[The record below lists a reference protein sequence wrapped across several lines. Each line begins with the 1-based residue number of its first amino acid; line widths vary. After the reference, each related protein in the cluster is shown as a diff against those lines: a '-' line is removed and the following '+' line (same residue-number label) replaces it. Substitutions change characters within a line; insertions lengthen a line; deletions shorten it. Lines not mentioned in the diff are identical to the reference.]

1 MKEIIVDRKLKTL
14 TYVDCNLKLLCFFLI
29 TICKYHI
36 IEDMIPRIAK
46 IFIEDIINNGKA
58 VILLG
63 PRQVGKTTLLHSIAE
78 DYNQTLFL
86 DCDEP
91 DIRKL
96 LTDTTSTALKN
107 LFGQSKLIIIDEA
120 QRIKNIGLTL
130 KLITDKIKSVKL
142 IVSGSSAL
150 ELSADISE
158 PLTGRKVEIVLS
170 GLSTMEM
177 VSHHGE
183 LEEKRLLHQ
192 RLVYGMY
199 PEIIT
204 HPERA
209 AQQLHE
215 LTTGYL
221 YKDVFNYQDIRKPEL
236 LPNLLEALARQLGS
250 EVSYNELAN
259 LLSSDPTTI
268 SRYID
273 LLEKS
278 MVVFRLR
285 SFSRNLRNELKKSR
299 KIYFYD
305 NGIRNAILSD
315 FRPFDL
321 RLDNGALWEN
331 FMITERI
338 KSQFI
343 KAVEPNRYF
352 WRTRQ
357 QQEIDY
363 IEESSGEINAYEFKV
378 SPKKKGKF
386 SRTFRQE
393 YHPKS
398 MTTVNPEN
406 YMEFV
411 IDS

>member
-1 MKEIIVDRKLKTL
+1 MYDFRCMIDRLAKL
-14 TYVDCNLKLLCFFLI
+14 
-29 TICKYHI
+29 
-36 IEDMIPRIAK
+36 
-46 IFIEDIINNGKA
+46 FIEDIIANNKA

-78 DYNQTLFL
+78 SYGDTLFL

-91 DIRKL
+91 DIRNL

-150 ELSADISE
+150 ELSAGISE
-158 PLTGRKVEIVLS
+158 PLTGRKVEIMLLGV
-170 GLSTMEM
+170 STMEM
-177 VSHHGE
+177 ISHHGE
-183 LEEKRLLHQ
+183 IEEKRLLQQ

-204 HPERA
+204 HPDRA
-209 AQQLHE
+209 VQQLQE

-221 YKDVFNYQDIRKPEL
+221 YKDIFNYQDIRKPEL
-236 LPNLLEALARQLGS
+236 LPNLLEALARQMGS

-315 FRPFDL
+315 FRPFDI
-321 RLDNGALWEN
+321 RLDKGALWEN
-331 FMITERI
+331 FMITERM
-338 KSQFI
+338 KFNFI
-343 KAVEPNRYF
+343 KVIEPNKYF

-363 IEESSGEINAYEFKV
+363 IEESNGEIHAFEFKV
-378 SPKKKGKF
+378 SSKKKGKF
-386 SRTFRQE
+386 SKTFTQQ
-393 YHPKS
+393 YHPS
-398 MTTVNPEN
+398 TLTTVNQEN
-406 YMEFV
+406 YFDFV
-411 IDS
+411 GG

>member
-1 MKEIIVDRKLKTL
+1 
-14 TYVDCNLKLLCFFLI
+14 
-29 TICKYHI
+29 
-36 IEDMIPRIAK
+36 
-46 IFIEDIINNGKA
+46 
-58 VILLG
+58 
-63 PRQVGKTTLLHSIAE
+63 
-78 DYNQTLFL
+78 
-86 DCDEP
+86 
-91 DIRKL
+91 
-96 LTDTTSTALKN
+96 
-107 LFGQSKLIIIDEA
+107 
-120 QRIKNIGLTL
+120 
-130 KLITDKIKSVKL
+130 
-142 IVSGSSAL
+142 
-150 ELSADISE
+150 
-158 PLTGRKVEIVLS
+158 
-170 GLSTMEM
+170 
-177 VSHHGE
+177 
-183 LEEKRLLHQ
+183 
-192 RLVYGMY
+192 MY

-209 AQQLHE
+209 TQQLQE

-221 YKDVFNYQDIRKPEL
+221 YKDIFNYQDIRKPEL
-236 LPNLLEALARQLGS
+236 LPNLLEALARQMGS

-331 FMITERI
+331 FMISERM
-338 KSQFI
+338 KFNFI
-343 KAVEPNRYF
+343 KIIQPNKYF

-363 IEESSGEINAYEFKV
+363 VEESNGEIHAFEFKV
-378 SPKKKGKF
+378 SNKKQGKF
-386 SRTFRQE
+386 SKSFTQQ
-393 YHPKS
+393 YHPTTLS
-398 MTTVNPEN
+398 TVNQEN
-406 YMEFV
+406 YLEF
-411 IDS
+411 IS

>member
-1 MKEIIVDRKLKTL
+1 MTFIG
-14 TYVDCNLKLLCFFLI
+14 YNLKLLCFSGII
-29 TICKYHI
+29 TDICTI
-36 IEDMIPRIAK
+36 FGDMIERLAK
-46 IFIEDIINNGKA
+46 VFIEETVHNSKA

-63 PRQVGKTTLLHSIAE
+63 PRQVGKTTLLQNIAA
-78 DYNQTLFL
+78 DYDDTLFL

-91 DIRKL
+91 DIRKI

-107 LFGQSKLIIIDEA
+107 LFGTSKLIIIDEA
-120 QRIKNIGLTL
+120 QRIRNIGLTL

-158 PLTGRKVEIVLS
+158 PLTGRKVEIILS
-170 GLSTMEM
+170 GVSTMEM
-177 VSHHGE
+177 ISHHGE

-192 RLVYGMY
+192 RLIYGMY

-209 AQQLHE
+209 TQQLQE

-221 YKDVFNYQDIRKPEL
+221 YKDIFNYQDIRKPEL
-236 LPNLLEALARQLGS
+236 LPNLLEALARQMGS

-331 FMITERI
+331 FMISERM
-338 KSQFI
+338 KFNFI
-343 KAVEPNRYF
+343 KVIEPNKYF

-363 IEESSGEINAYEFKV
+363 IEESNGEIHAFEFKV
-378 SPKKKGKF
+378 SSKKQGKF
-386 SRTFRQE
+386 SKTFREQ
-393 YHPKS
+393 YLPKTL
-398 MTTVNPEN
+398 MTVNQDN
-406 YMEFV
+406 YLEF
-411 IDS
+411 INS